1 MKQRLF
7 GTALLVCLATLG
19 SGLISGCAS
28 SDTGR
33 ATGQQVLD
41 DTSTTARVKTALAKE
56 AGIGKSLDV
65 NVTTFRGTVQL
76 AGFVESR
83 ELADRAARSRAAW
96 QAYSRYGTTSSSPAR
111 ADRPPVRGAR
121 LASVFER
128 RPSRACSRSSAGP
141 RYMRGCTRY

>member
-83 ELADRAARSRAAW
+83 ELADRAA
-96 QAYSRYGTTSSSPAR
+96 TIAR
-111 ADRPPVRGAR
+111 GVAGVQSVRNDIIVAGPGGSATG
-121 LASVFER
+121 
-128 RPSRACSRSSAGP
+128 SRSQ
-141 RYMRGCTRY
+141 TR